1 MDRYA
6 CFYLSA
12 HSIVSALYDIII
24 TEKSKE
30 GRLMKQKYY
39 LALSTEEWRLLIHCL
54 NNFRNR
60 LISEGR
66 YTDAV
71 DEVLVKVA
79 NAKVKKFRV
88 AERRG

>member
-1 MDRYA
+1 
-6 CFYLSA
+6 
-12 HSIVSALYDIII
+12 
-24 TEKSKE
+24 
-30 GRLMKQKYY
+30 MKQKYY

-71 DEVLVKVA
+71 DKVLIKVA
-79 NAKVKKFRV
+79 NAKTKKFKIS
-88 AERRG
+88 ERRG